1 MSEVIIVFTATF
13 YRNASDKNVMYK
25 NITPVTSATF
35 TPTGSVNIFTPAI
48 TVDYDSNILSANYM
62 YIGAFNRYYYANNIS
77 LQIGKKML
85 ITGYVDVLMSFADD
99 IQNAFVNVC
108 RAQNPVNRDLA
119 DDKIQVNPK
128 TYFIETN
135 LFPNNPYT
143 TGGNQYVIGVNG
155 TEVIT
160 P

>member
-1 MSEVIIVFTATF
+1 MLTVTF
-13 YRNASDKNVMYK
+13 YHNTSDKNVMYK
-25 NITPVTSATF
+25 NITPVSTATF
-35 TPTGSVNIFTPAI
+35 TPTETVNIFTPAI
-48 TVDYDSNILSANYM
+48 TIDYDVNILSSNYM
-62 YIGAFNRYYYANNIS
+62 YISAFSRYYYVNNVT
-77 LQIGKKML
+77 LQIGKKL
-85 ITGYVDVLMSFADD
+85 LLNGYVDVLMSFADD

-108 RAQNPVNRDLA
+108 RAQNPANRDLA

-135 LFPNNPYT
+135 QFPNNPFT

>member
-1 MSEVIIVFTATF
+1 MLEVIVLFTATF
-13 YRNASDKNVMYK
+13 YRNISDKNVMYK
-25 NITPVTSATF
+25 TITSIKTATF
-35 TPTGSVNIFTPAI
+35 TPTETVNIFTPAI
-48 TVDYDSNILSANYM
+48 TVDYDVNILTANYM
-62 YIGAFNRYYYANNIS
+62 YISAFNRYYYINNIS
-77 LQIGKKML
+77 LQIGKKLL

-108 RAQNPVNRDLA
+108 RAQNPANRDLA

-135 LFPNNPYT
+135 LLPNNPYT
-143 TGGNQYVIGVNG
+143 TGGNQYVVGING
-155 TEVIT
+155 TEVTT

>member
-1 MSEVIIVFTATF
+1 MFTATF
-13 YRNASDKNVMYK
+13 YINTSDKNVMYK
-25 NITPVTSATF
+25 SITPVFQDVEF
-35 TPTGSVNIFTPAI
+35 TPTNTVNIFNPYI
-48 TVDYDSNILSANYM
+48 TVDYNPNYLTANYI
-62 YIGAFNRYYYANNIS
+62 YIPLFSRYYYIRNIS
-77 LQIGKKML
+77 IQTGKKML
-85 ITGYVDVLMSFADD
+85 IECDVDPLMSFADD
-99 IQNAFVNVC
+99 IKKAFVNVC
-108 RAQNPVNRDLA
+108 RAENPVNRDLA

-135 LFPNNPYT
+135 QFPNNPYT

>member
-1 MSEVIIVFTATF
+1 MLTATF
-13 YRNASDKNVMYK
+13 YLNTSDKNVMYK
-25 NITPVTSATF
+25 NITSISTATF
-35 TPTGSVNIFTPAI
+35 TPTDTVNIFTPAI
-48 TVDYDSNILSANYM
+48 TVDYDANILTANYM
-62 YIGAFNRYYYANNIS
+62 YISAFSRYYYINNIS
-77 LQIGKKML
+77 LQIGKKLL
-85 ITGYVDVLMSFADD
+85 ITAYVDVLMSFADD

-108 RAQNPVNRDLA
+108 RAQNPSNRDLL

-135 LFPNNPYT
+135 LFPNNPFT

>member
-1 MSEVIIVFTATF
+1 MFTATF

-25 NITPVTSATF
+25 NITSVTAATF
-35 TPTGSVNIFTPAI
+35 TPTGGVNIFTPAI
-48 TVDYDSNILSANYM
+48 TVDYDVNILTANYM
-62 YIGAFNRYYYANNIS
+62 YISAFNRYYYINNVS

-99 IQNAFVNVC
+99 IMTAFVNVC

-155 TEVIT
+155 TEVIK

>member
-1 MSEVIIVFTATF
+1 MLEVIIVFTATF

-25 NITPVTSATF
+25 NITQITSATF

-48 TVDYDSNILSANYM
+48 TVDYDSNILTANYM
-62 YIGAFNRYYYANNIS
+62 YISAFNRYYYVNNVS

-85 ITGYVDVLMSFADD
+85 ITGYVDVLMSFAND
-99 IQNAFVNVC
+99 IMTAFVNVC
-108 RAQNPVNRDLA
+108 RAQNPANRDLA

-155 TEVIT
+155 TEAIT

>member
-25 NITPVTSATF
+25 SITAITSSAF
-35 TPTGSVNIFTPAI
+35 TPTDTVNIFMPAI
-48 TVDYDSNILSANYM
+48 TVDYDANILTANYM
-62 YIGAFNRYYYANNIS
+62 YISAFNRYYYVNNVS
-77 LQIGKKML
+77 LQIGKKLL

-108 RAQNPVNRDLA
+108 RAQNPANRDLA

-135 LFPNNPYT
+135 LYPNNPYT

-155 TEVIT
+155 TETIT

>member
-1 MSEVIIVFTATF
+1 MLEVIIVFTATF

-25 NITPVTSATF
+25 NITPVTSATL
-35 TPTGSVNIFTPAI
+35 TPTGSVNIITPAI
-48 TVDYDSNILSANYM
+48 TVDYDANILTANYM
-62 YIGAFNRYYYANNIS
+62 YISAFNRFYYVNNIS
-77 LQIGKKML
+77 LQIGKKLL
-85 ITGYVDVLMSFADD
+85 ITGYVDLLMSFADD

-108 RAQNPVNRDLA
+108 RAQNPANRDLS

-135 LFPNNPYT
+135 QFPNNPFT